1 MKIIKLAY
9 FVLIRTYNQ
18 IFGNMRAGYRDL
30 FTFFSLL
37 VLFTRHCNSNTYTMF
52 IIIIDRKE
60 LKMKS
65 VELNPGG
72 KPKVDFVSFVS
83 FV

>member
-30 FTFFSLL
+30 FTLFSLL
-37 VLFTRHCNSNTYTMF
+37 VLFTRHCNSNTYMMF
-52 IIIIDRKE
+52 IIIIDR
-60 LKMKS
+60 MKS